1 MNNKGYTLVEVL
13 AVIAIL
19 SILSGVAVT
28 GVSKYLVKSRQQAY
42 DYMASSAY
50 DAAASYILKEGIPS
64 DGQVSFS
71 ELISSGYL
79 KEVVDPKTKEKSC
92 SCSDNDNCNSYVEI
106 QKLSVSDTNTLDDYK
121 YIVHIRCSSGYSK
134 DYNMKE

>member
-1 MNNKGYTLVEVL
+1 MNNKGFTLVEVL

-28 GVSKYLVKSRQQAY
+28 GVSKYLVKSRQQVY
-42 DYMASSAY
+42 DSMASSAY

-64 DGQVSFS
+64 DGKISFS

-79 KEVVDPKTKEKSC
+79 EEVIDPKTKEKSC
-92 SCSDNDNCNSYVEI
+92 SCDNNDNCNSYVEV
-106 QKLSVSDTNTLDDYK
+106 QKLLVSEIDTLDDYK

-134 DYNMKE
+134 DYNIKE

>member
-19 SILSGVAVT
+19 SILSGVAVA

-42 DYMASSAY
+42 DSMASSAY
-50 DAAASYILKEGIPS
+50 DAAASYI
-64 DGQVSFS
+64 
-71 ELISSGYL
+71 L

-106 QKLSVSDTNTLDDYK
+106 QKLSVSDTNALDDYK